1 MAVRILIVE
10 DDREISYMLR
20 AAVRLL
26 DSNFEVVDMPS
37 AEEAMLEAQRGGFD
51 LVIADVRLPGING
64 LEMMRRLRRSRP
76 EAQVIVITGTST
88 PDIGAQARALNA
100 VALFEKPINMDEL
113 IAAVLQALGQAQ
125 RGRSGAAVPLPMM
138 PNLAERL
145 GDLRRDLGCLAV
157 YLGDLD
163 GHVVARAGDVAS
175 FDIDQLLSHAE
186 VAFSASLQAS
196 RLLGGLVSQNIFFF
210 DGDEYDVYLVNVGQ
224 TYMLVMLFSGDIGAR
239 QMGQVLRYGRQCAD
253 DMLNAI
259 ADLLYS
265 QSAGDAGPA
274 SQPAQTPAAAPAPA
288 GKPAPAPEPLPA
300 LHDEK
305 LDAAARELDQ
315 QDLDAFWTDAATQV
329 KAVES
334 SGNALSFEQARK
346 LGLVDNQSKE

>member
-1 MAVRILIVE
+1 
-10 DDREISYMLR
+10 MLR

-26 DSNFEVVDMPS
+26 DSNFEVVDKPS

-76 EAQVIVITGTST
+76 EVQVIVMTGMST

-113 IAAVLQALGQAQ
+113 TAAVLQALGQAQ
-125 RGRSGAAVPLPMM
+125 RGAVPLPLM

-145 GDLRRDLGCLAV
+145 SDLRRDLGCLAV

-163 GHVVARAGDVAS
+163 GHVVARAGDVGS
-175 FDIDQLLSHAE
+175 FDIDQLLGHAE

-196 RLLGGLVSQNIFFF
+196 HLLGGLVSQNIFFF

-259 ADLLYS
+259 ADMLNS
-265 QSAGDAGPA
+265 QSAGDAGPVTE
-274 SQPAQTPAAAPAPA
+274 PAQTPAAAPAPA
-288 GKPAPAPEPLPA
+288 PEPLPA
-300 LHDEK
+300 LRDEK
-305 LDAAARELDQ
+305 LDAAARELNQ
-315 QDLDAFWTDAATQV
+315 QELDAFWSDAATQV

-334 SGNALSFEQARK
+334 SGNALTFEQARK
-346 LGLVDNQSKE
+346 LGLVDNPSKE

>member
-1 MAVRILIVE
+1 MAIRILIVE
-10 DDREISYMLR
+10 DDREVSYILR

-26 DSNFEVVDMPS
+26 DSNFEVVDKPS

-51 LVIADVRLPGING
+51 LVIADVRLPGIDG

-76 EAQVIVITGTST
+76 DAQVIVITGTST

-100 VALFEKPINMDEL
+100 VALFEKPINIDEL
-113 IAAVLQALGQAQ
+113 AAAVLQALGQSQ
-125 RGRSGAAVPLPMM
+125 RGRAGAAVPLLLM

-145 GDLRRDLGCLAV
+145 SDLRRDLGCLAV

-175 FDIDQLLSHAE
+175 FDIDQLLGHAE

-196 RLLGGLVSQNIFFF
+196 HLLGGLVSQNIFFF

-259 ADLLYS
+259 ADLLNS

-274 SQPAQTPAAAPAPA
+274 GRPAQTPAPAPAPA

-305 LDAAARELDQ
+305 LDAAARKLNQ

-334 SGNALSFEQARK
+334 SGNALTFEQARK
-346 LGLVDNQSKE
+346 LGLVDNQTKE